1 MNILNVFLEYSDIF
15 KNISVKLF
23 EQWDKV
29 EDVVTR
35 AIQLTENLAMAILQR
50 A

>member
-29 EDVVTR
+29 EDVFTR

>member
-35 AIQLTENLAMAILQR
+35 AIQLTENLAMAIFQR
-50 A
+50 V